1 MAMHRGLMHSGA
13 QSTSNLLLKVSALRV
28 ACAGEIEIEIET
40 VSYKRKATGPEY
52 SKDYQ
57 CSREHRGG
65 ARGTVDLLRYSSSF
79 RKAKTK

>member
-28 ACAGEIEIEIET
+28 ACAGEIEIET